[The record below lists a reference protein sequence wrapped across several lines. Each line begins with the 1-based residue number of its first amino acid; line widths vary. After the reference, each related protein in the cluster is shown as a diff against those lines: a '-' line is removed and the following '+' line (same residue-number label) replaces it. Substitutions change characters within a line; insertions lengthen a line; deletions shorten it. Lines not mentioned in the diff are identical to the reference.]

1 MRFNIT
7 MPGKTAALSC
17 CDELSKA
24 AQLIGAVN
32 TVVNENGKL
41 IGHNTDGLGWVRNC
55 REHGFEIRGKKMTIA
70 GSGGAATA
78 IEITSALEGMSEIS
92 IFARNFFCKC
102 RGYGRKDPQACFR
115 MPGESV

>member
-1 MRFNIT
+1 M
-7 MPGKTAALSC
+7 K
-17 CDELSKA
+17 
-24 AQLIGAVN
+24 
-32 TVVNENGKL
+32 NGKL

-92 IFARNFFCKC
+92 IYLHERTLFANAEATVERSAGMFQDA
-102 RGYGRKDPQACFR
+102 G
-115 MPGESV
+115 